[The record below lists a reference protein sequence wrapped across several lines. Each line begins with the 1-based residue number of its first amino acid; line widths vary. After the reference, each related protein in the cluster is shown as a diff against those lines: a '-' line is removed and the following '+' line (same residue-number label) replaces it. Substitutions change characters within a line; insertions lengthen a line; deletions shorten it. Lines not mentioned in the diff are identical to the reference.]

1 MAELSR
7 PFPDIHVLFYIVNVL
22 EGGSIS
28 EENTGESC
36 IWLRF
41 LFPEK
46 VAHDL
51 VLNFCRFFVDSV
63 NSDFYFDRED
73 FNSLAAEGKA
83 TLIFNCIQYAI
94 AKVSKKNKIKK
105 GKMGR
110 EK

>member
-51 VLNFCRFFVDSV
+51 VLNFCGFLLTVIFVSIEKT
-63 NSDFYFDRED
+63 SI
-73 FNSLAAEGKA
+73 LW
-83 TLIFNCIQYAI
+83 LP
-94 AKVSKKNKIKK
+94 K
-105 GKMGR
+105 GKR
-110 EK
+110 H

>member
-22 EGGSIS
+22 ERGSIS

-46 VAHDL
+46 VVHDL
-51 VLNFCRFFVDSV
+51 VLNVCVFLLTALTVIFVSIEKT
-63 NSDFYFDRED
+63 SI
-73 FNSLAAEGKA
+73 LW
-83 TLIFNCIQYAI
+83 LP
-94 AKVSKKNKIKK
+94 K
-105 GKMGR
+105 GKR
-110 EK
+110 L